1 MQNFIVPAAFGRLR
15 VETRQSPAH
24 RRSGGPAAFGRLRVE
39 TTSIRFIKRTQGPAA
54 FGRLRVETWLLLSQ
68 IRAT

>member
-39 TTSIRFIKRTQGPAA
+39 T
-54 FGRLRVETWLLLSQ
+54 WLLLSQ